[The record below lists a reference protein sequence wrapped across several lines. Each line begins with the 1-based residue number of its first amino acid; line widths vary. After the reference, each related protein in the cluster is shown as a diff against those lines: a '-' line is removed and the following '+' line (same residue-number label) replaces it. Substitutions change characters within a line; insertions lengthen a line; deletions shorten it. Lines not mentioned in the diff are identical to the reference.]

1 MTTYVID
8 ASLSPAVAGVAA
20 AITAQT
26 AALVV
31 QNELLRNA
39 IAGLVLAVSELK
51 DSSSG
56 VSKSLSDINSAVG
69 SLSVVVTQAATVAEA
84 SAASQIE
91 INNFNKAVTIDG
103 YQRLDMPLPKMPTL
117 LEQIKTAVENSSVLS
132 TQIRVQNLISDKI
145 KATVTDIQSW
155 ITSSVIYQSTT
166 AWITKQKDIIIAAI
180 LPSSAKAK
188 AAALAAASG
197 VPPVVY

>member
-103 YQRLDMPLPKMPTL
+103 YQRLDMPLPKMPLSSSPRHSLRSESAGLPRISFMFSNLCSLSPPALSINCMAVAEISFVMPDSPTTDL
-117 LEQIKTAVENSSVLS
+117 AFTATES
-132 TQIRVQNLISDKI
+132 
-145 KATVTDIQSW
+145 
-155 ITSSVIYQSTT
+155 
-166 AWITKQKDIIIAAI
+166 
-180 LPSSAKAK
+180 
-188 AAALAAASG
+188 
-197 VPPVVY
+197 